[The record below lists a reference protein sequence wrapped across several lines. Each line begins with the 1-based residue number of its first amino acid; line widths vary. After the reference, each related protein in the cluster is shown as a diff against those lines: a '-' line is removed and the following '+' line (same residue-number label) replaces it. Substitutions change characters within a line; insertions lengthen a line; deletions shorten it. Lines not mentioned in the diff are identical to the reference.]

1 MSGGDGNSRISKS
14 KKFLL
19 PQAGG
24 SCGRV
29 GRVMGAQE
37 PGSPTEAGSTG
48 ACQMATGATEEMQ
61 GLLEK
66 PSETVRGETYPAC
79 PSYPTLHLPAGWGE
93 GCSLRDP
100 SQKSAKPATRKH

>member
-1 MSGGDGNSRISKS
+1 MSGGDGNSRSSKS

-24 SCGRV
+24 SCGGV
-29 GRVMGAQE
+29 GRMMGAQE

-66 PSETVRGETYPAC
+66 PSETARGDTYPAC
-79 PSYPTLHLPAGWGE
+79 PSYP
-93 GCSLRDP
+93 RP
-100 SQKSAKPATRKH
+100 SSPGGVGGRVLTV